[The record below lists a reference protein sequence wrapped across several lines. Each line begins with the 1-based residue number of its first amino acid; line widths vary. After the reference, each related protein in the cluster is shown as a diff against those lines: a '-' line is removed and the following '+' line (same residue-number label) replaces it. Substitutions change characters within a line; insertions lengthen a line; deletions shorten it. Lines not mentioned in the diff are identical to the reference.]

1 MTVQCKFTAITEL
14 ESQNNVWKRIQKGM
28 PAGQLSFL
36 LRAGSDTLPTPL
48 NLRRWRLRP
57 GTKCPLCGNLWP
69 TVQHILNGCP
79 VSLSQERYTWR
90 HDSALK
96 ILAQG
101 LGKCL
106 QPGERLFADLPE
118 MRATD
123 NPPATIPAEI
133 LDTSARPDI
142 VIVGDGEITLIE
154 LTVPYNSPDCLNWL
168 PHTHSALRQQ
178 IPSLSKSTATQLLDL
193 AAKAIVTA
201 SHRIFCACLNPTWN

>member
-1 MTVQCKFTAITEL
+1 MQIHCHHRTRVPEQCLETYPEGNACWTAVISAKGRIGHTPHSPKFATME
-14 ESQNNVWKRIQKGM
+14 
-28 PAGQLSFL
+28 
-36 LRAGSDTLPTPL
+36 
-48 NLRRWRLRP
+48 LRP
-57 GTKCPLCGNLWP
+57 VTKCPLCGNLWP

-133 LDTSARPDI
+133 LDTLARPDI

-201 SHRIFCACLNPTWN
+201 SHRIFCARLNPTWN